1 MIAHSRIG
9 SKILK
14 AFSGS
19 DHLELSPKRE
29 ETAFLQY
36 QVQQWYSSLIPELRI
51 EQGQELVLDC
61 LSPARNRL
69 RVLNCLRK
77 NQLLMMIHRRTL
89 YSEASIIADPHGARV
104 AVDLAKSS
112 ISLLDRLGKTSEVYR
127 SHAACFNYFLYSTL
141 TVILL
146 AAYHAKAQFHEYCRE
161 ELHMALDLI
170 GGISAKSNIARKL
183 WKIIKHL
190 KVTIPDTGILHYMET
205 QQDRPGQQDRQYH
218 THPTFQQGNTRS
230 MPENPHHVQHLNNN
244 DMDPNSASSTC
255 HLVMDSGENPS
266 TYDDTG
272 AAFCTSNDYAVDGS
286 LLSSELSDLF
296 QAIDPTRFGQAP
308 LQLFDPQQQQQHHH
322 QHQHQGSSQ
331 PPSTFQLARSLPKN
345 IRTMF

>member
-19 DHLELSPKRE
+19 DHLELTPKRE

-51 EQGQELVLDC
+51 GQGQELVLDC

-77 NQLLMMIHRRTL
+77 NQLMMMIHRRTL
-89 YSEASIIADPHGARV
+89 YSEASIIADPQGARA
-104 AVDLAKSS
+104 AVDLAKNS

-170 GGISAKSNIARKL
+170 GGFSAKSNIARKL

-205 QQDRPGQQDRQYH
+205 QQDRPGGRQDRQFH
-218 THPTFQQGNTRS
+218 THPIFQQGNTRT
-230 MPENPHHVQHLNNN
+230 MPESTHHTQLLNNSAMN
-244 DMDPNSASSTC
+244 PNSASRSP
-255 HLVMDSGENPS
+255 LVMDNGENS
-266 TYDDTG
+266 TTYDDTG
-272 AAFCTSNDYAVDGS
+272 GAFYTSSDYAVDGS

-308 LQLFDPQQQQQHHH
+308 LQLFDPQQQQQ
-322 QHQHQGSSQ
+322 QSSSQ
-331 PPSTFQLARSLPKN
+331 PISSFQLARSIPKN